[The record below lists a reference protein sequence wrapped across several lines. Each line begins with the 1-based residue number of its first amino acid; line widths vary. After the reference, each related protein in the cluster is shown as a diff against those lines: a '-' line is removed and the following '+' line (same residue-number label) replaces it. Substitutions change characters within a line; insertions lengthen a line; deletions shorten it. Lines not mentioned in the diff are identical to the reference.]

1 MRYVKN
7 LLLPISSVFIHV
19 RMFQENER
27 ESERESYYLAKKK
40 DFPNNIKRKKRSC
53 ACAFLLFLIDKM
65 YKHNEHAHICAT
77 NDAKLL
83 NHEYTHVCIDFVS
96 RSLESKINRK
106 KTNETPFLMLKT
118 NNFIIEK
125 SKIIDLSC
133 GQFFTIDIISIANKI
148 QLTYENTKF

>member
-1 MRYVKN
+1 MYVCFKRMR
-7 LLLPISSVFIHV
+7 
-19 RMFQENER
+19 ER
-27 ESERESYYLAKKK
+27 ERKLLFSEKK
-40 DFPNNIKRKKRSC
+40 DFSNNIKRKKRSC

-106 KTNETPFLMLKT
+106 KTNETPFLILMLKT

-125 SKIIDLSC
+125 NKIIDLSC
-133 GQFFTIDIISIANKI
+133 CQFFTIDIISIANKI
-148 QLTYENTKF
+148 QLTYENKKF